1 MKIFSLRR
9 SFTTTVIL
17 MAFSIGLPL
26 MAQFRVRVVTPG
38 TTFNT
43 EGAVAPGVVQDVPG
57 GRRFRA
63 RAGSL
68 LKVRAVMRIPAGMCM
83 TARNFS
89 NEPARPRNRRPPGT
103 S

>member
-1 MKIFSLRR
+1 
-9 SFTTTVIL
+9 

-26 MAQFRVRVVTPG
+26 IAQLRFRVVTPG

-68 LKVRAVMRIPAGMCM
+68 LKLRAVMRIPAGSGAEMQRLVAVGASNKCS
-83 TARNFS
+83 TA
-89 NEPARPRNRRPPGT
+89 AT
-103 S
+103 V